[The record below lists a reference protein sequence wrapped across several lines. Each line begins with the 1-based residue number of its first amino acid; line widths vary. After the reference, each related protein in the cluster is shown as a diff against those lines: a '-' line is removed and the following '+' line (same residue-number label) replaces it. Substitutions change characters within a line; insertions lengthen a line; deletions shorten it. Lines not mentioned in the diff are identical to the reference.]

1 MSTMEETKTAATVS
15 RRGFLGGIGAA
26 ALGASALGLGLLG
39 GCAPQPRAAEA
50 GGEAA
55 ASGDAT
61 SPALSQTGSAASP
74 YAQINPQDWDFTTNS
89 IEDFA
94 NTTMFSELK
103 IGSLTL
109 KNRLIKSAASSMV
122 PNEEQKAVAY
132 HGRIAAGGMGAV
144 LVEGSYIM
152 LERLDKR
159 VNVADNDMRMT
170 IEESPLAAIC
180 AEVHSYDVP
189 CLVQMKTAT
198 PGIVYLWENMG
209 EEGETHKAS
218 LLSDADI
225 QMYIEDTIDG
235 AARLQAIGFD
245 GIDLNAAGDN
255 LPARF
260 FSRFGNDRAAD
271 DPYGPATIENRTRIA
286 CEIIRG
292 IKERCGA
299 DFVVQV
305 LVNGAEENDGALGDN
320 ALVNTPEETV
330 AICQALEAA
339 GADALELRLGTF
351 AFHEAQF
358 VNDGVFAG
366 YGYDGA
372 TSFGTFFDFDS
383 HFSGLLDGSHSGCGL
398 IMGACRYVKQHVSIP
413 VGGVVFMDPALAPD
427 YFENALSEGWLDMIY
442 MHRPVANCDAEYA
455 NKLREGRIDEI
466 RPCCRCLNCLGG
478 LCRVNP
484 CNNSVFT
491 DAMPEGYEVRPADG
505 DKNVMVIGGGPA
517 GMEAARVAAER
528 GYAVTLYEKNGLG
541 GLLDF
546 AEMVKG
552 KHESLSRLK
561 NYLSHVLEVE
571 GVNVVTGK
579 EVDAAFA
586 HEEKP
591 DVVIVST
598 GSKRP
603 GLAASGS
610 SATPVIGVTESLS
623 AEIGNN
629 VVAVLGFNAQT
640 VDTAHYLTAQGK
652 KVTIVSDEPEEAFGT
667 GQSMMLDK
675 FVEPVFLAAGGSVRS
690 ESKLKSV
697 GDGEVVLTTSFGVDI
712 TVPCYCVV
720 DASNMVAGT
729 SLADELSGDFDV
741 VAVGDCPTPLSIQ
754 NAITTANLAAR
765 HC

>member
-1 MSTMEETKTAATVS
+1 MMRSHM
-15 RRGFLGGIGAA
+15 
-26 ALGASALGLGLLG
+26 
-39 GCAPQPRAAEA
+39 
-50 GGEAA
+50 
-55 ASGDAT
+55 
-61 SPALSQTGSAASP
+61 
-74 YAQINPQDWDFTTNS
+74 
-89 IEDFA
+89 
-94 NTTMFSELK
+94 
-103 IGSLTL
+103 
-109 KNRLIKSAASSMV
+109 AASSITGRLSSLSTPPGSTLLQIPCGARRFATFFVYERMPPLLAAYSGNSEPV
-122 PNEEQKAVAY
+122 CPLAEPTLTTERIHGAGFGSLVNTKEE
-132 HGRIAAGGMGAV
+132 
-144 LVEGSYIM
+144 
-152 LERLDKR
+152 
-159 VNVADNDMRMT
+159 
-170 IEESPLAAIC
+170 LAAIC
-180 AEVHSYDVP
+180 
-189 CLVQMKTAT
+189 
-198 PGIVYLWENMG
+198 
-209 EEGETHKAS
+209 
-218 LLSDADI
+218 
-225 QMYIEDTIDG
+225 
-235 AARLQAIGFD
+235 QAI
-245 GIDLNAAGDN
+245 
-255 LPARF
+255 
-260 FSRFGNDRAAD
+260 
-271 DPYGPATIENRTRIA
+271 
-286 CEIIRG
+286 
-292 IKERCGA
+292 
-299 DFVVQV
+299 
-305 LVNGAEENDGALGDN
+305 
-320 ALVNTPEETV
+320 
-330 AICQALEAA
+330 EAA

-351 AFHEAQF
+351 AFNEAQF
-358 VNDGVFAG
+358 INDVCFAG
-366 YGYDGA
+366 YGYDGTMSYGIA
-372 TSFGTFFDFDS
+372 FDPKSNFQGILDS
-383 HFSGLLDGSHSGCGL
+383 SHSGCGL
-398 IMGACRYVKQHVSIP
+398 IMGACRYVKQFVKIP
-413 VGGVVFMDPALAPD
+413 VGGVVFMDPASAPD
-427 YFENALSEGWLDMIY
+427 YFGQALNDDTLEFIY
-442 MHRPVANCDAEYA
+442 VHRAVSNCDSEYT
-455 NKLREGRIDEI
+455 NKLLENRIDGI
-466 RPCCRCLNCLGG
+466 RPCCRCLNCMGG
-478 LCRVNP
+478 PCRVNP
-484 CNNSVFT
+484 TSAMGFIE
-491 DAMPEGYEVRPADG
+491 AMPEGFEVPACDG
-505 DKNVMVIGGGPA
+505 SKKVMVIGGGPA
-517 GMEAARVAAER
+517 GMEAARVCAKC
-528 GYAVTLYEKNGLG
+528 GYDVSLCEKSTLG

-610 SATPVIGVTESLS
+610 SATPVIGVTDSLS

>member
-1 MSTMEETKTAATVS
+1 MMRSHM
-15 RRGFLGGIGAA
+15 
-26 ALGASALGLGLLG
+26 
-39 GCAPQPRAAEA
+39 
-50 GGEAA
+50 
-55 ASGDAT
+55 
-61 SPALSQTGSAASP
+61 
-74 YAQINPQDWDFTTNS
+74 
-89 IEDFA
+89 
-94 NTTMFSELK
+94 
-103 IGSLTL
+103 
-109 KNRLIKSAASSMV
+109 AASSITGRLSSVSTPPGSTLLQIPCGARRFATFFVYERMPPLLAAYSGNSEPV
-122 PNEEQKAVAY
+122 CPLAEPTLTTERIHGAGFDSLVNTKEE
-132 HGRIAAGGMGAV
+132 
-144 LVEGSYIM
+144 
-152 LERLDKR
+152 
-159 VNVADNDMRMT
+159 
-170 IEESPLAAIC
+170 LAAIC
-180 AEVHSYDVP
+180 
-189 CLVQMKTAT
+189 
-198 PGIVYLWENMG
+198 
-209 EEGETHKAS
+209 
-218 LLSDADI
+218 
-225 QMYIEDTIDG
+225 
-235 AARLQAIGFD
+235 QAI
-245 GIDLNAAGDN
+245 
-255 LPARF
+255 
-260 FSRFGNDRAAD
+260 
-271 DPYGPATIENRTRIA
+271 
-286 CEIIRG
+286 
-292 IKERCGA
+292 
-299 DFVVQV
+299 
-305 LVNGAEENDGALGDN
+305 
-320 ALVNTPEETV
+320 
-330 AICQALEAA
+330 EAA

-351 AFHEAQF
+351 AFNEAQF
-358 VNDGVFAG
+358 INDVCFAG
-366 YGYDGA
+366 YGYDGTMSYGIA
-372 TSFGTFFDFDS
+372 FDPKSNFQGILDS
-383 HFSGLLDGSHSGCGL
+383 SHSGCGL
-398 IMGACRYVKQHVSIP
+398 IMDACRYVKQFVKIP
-413 VGGVVFMDPALAPD
+413 VGGVVFMDPASAPD
-427 YFENALSEGWLDMIY
+427 YFGQALNDDTLELIY
-442 MHRPVANCDAEYA
+442 VHRAVSNCDSEYA
-455 NKLREGRIDEI
+455 NKLLENRIDGI
-466 RPCCRCLNCLGG
+466 RPCCRCLNCMGG
-478 LCRVNP
+478 PCRVNP
-484 CNNSVFT
+484 TSAMGFIE
-491 DAMPEGYEVRPADG
+491 AMPEGFEVPACDG
-505 DKNVMVIGGGPA
+505 SKKVMVIGGGPA
-517 GMEAARVAAER
+517 GMEAARVCAEC
-528 GYAVTLYEKNGLG
+528 GYDVSLCEKSALG

-610 SATPVIGVTESLS
+610 SATPVIGVTDSLS

-712 TVPCYCVV
+712 TAPCYCVV